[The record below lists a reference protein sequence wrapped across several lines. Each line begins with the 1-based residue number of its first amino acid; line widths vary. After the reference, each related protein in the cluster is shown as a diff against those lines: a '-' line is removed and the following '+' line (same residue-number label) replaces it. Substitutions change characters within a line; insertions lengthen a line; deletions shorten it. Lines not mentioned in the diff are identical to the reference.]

1 MFEIISEGSGAVAEY
16 LVTSVNNISL
26 KTKDISREVASVIAG
41 VCAYLDLD
49 EIKSGKDSRI
59 LVIGR
64 ACIQIAKHKGGV
76 KLKKRTKTV
85 TTFADV
91 FSLP

>member
-64 ACIQIAKHKGGV
+64 ACIQIAKHKGAFV
-76 KLKKRTKTV
+76 AATAR
-85 TTFADV
+85 
-91 FSLP
+91 